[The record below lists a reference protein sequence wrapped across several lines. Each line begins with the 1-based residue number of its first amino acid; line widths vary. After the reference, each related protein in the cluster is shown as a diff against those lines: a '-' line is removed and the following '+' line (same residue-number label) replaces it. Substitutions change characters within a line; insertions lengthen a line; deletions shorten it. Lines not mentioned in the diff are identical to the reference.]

1 MTQSLY
7 LITFIYTV
15 QIQPYS
21 DFSYFT
27 QQYYFLTAYKCATLI
42 LRLFPFKIN
51 SISPFYSMFDY
62 NNIIVTELT
71 THLLY

>member
-1 MTQSLY
+1 M
-7 LITFIYTV
+7 

-21 DFSYFT
+21 YFSYFT
-27 QQYYFLTAYKCATLI
+27 QQYYFLTAYICAMIKIISL
-42 LRLFPFKIN
+42 LIN
-51 SISPFYSMFDY
+51 SISPFYSMFDF